1 MLKTMYT
8 KGAPEMRKADFTLVN
23 ESGLHARPATL
34 FEEKALSF
42 ESEITIEKDGEIFDG
57 KSIIDILCAA
67 AAMGE
72 TITITAEGTDE
83 DSAIEALLALL
94 ADFDE

>member
-1 MLKTMYT
+1 MQ
-8 KGAPEMRKADFTLVN
+8 KADFTLKN

-34 FEEKALSF
+34 FEEKAQSF
-42 ESEITIEKDGEIFDG
+42 RSEIMIEKDGEIFDG

-72 TITITAEGTDE
+72 TITITADGDDE
-83 DSAIEALLALL
+83 DAALASMLALMES
-94 ADFDE
+94 FDE